1 MHWYEG
7 NIPEA
12 ISEAK
17 GKKKIFLVYIEGDDD
32 LSKQMNT
39 SYDDQSVSQRLNDNE
54 CIAVK
59 IQANSEACKQFSQI
73 YPVVIIPSSFF
84 IGNNGIPLEVI
95 AGNLSPEQFLS
106 KIDNVI
112 EMHKKQ
118 IGQVQET
125 SPASNPVSSNSNNVV
140 ASLNTETTSTYSLDT
155 YQVSSMEQEI
165 KPNDVEMAD
174 ATNSTEENDLTQNDE
189 SNSHEGTGDD
199 PEFTRKM
206 KRARKL
212 IEEKKIEREEE
223 EKKKEKEQELERRK
237 VGREVQKAQKER
249 EISELKQWAEE
260 RAKEKKEE
268 HLARERVLAQIA
280 QDRAERAA
288 KFHQMNEQKLQEQKL
303 KQQEIEASKKAEQER
318 LAAETSKRSQFANIQ
333 FRISDGPSVI
343 HRFSADATLRDVQQF
358 LTENLS
364 NELQEHLGSRDFTLS
379 TNFPRREF
387 NRNDYSQTLRD
398 LQLSPSATLLV
409 LPVKM
414 VRASSPSNNYFSFI
428 WDILAPVMMV
438 WSYIVNFF
446 SPSTS
451 NSTTSSEEGTRQRNV
466 DLQDK
471 KGAESERKQVNP
483 RNNFYQEGNIYR
495 LTNRQADD
503 DENNT
508 WNGNST
514 QQM

>member
-7 NIPEA
+7 SIPEA

-17 GKKKIFLVYIEGDDD
+17 GKKKVFLVYIEGDDD
-32 LSKQMNT
+32 LSRQMNT
-39 SYDDQSVSQRLNDNE
+39 SYDDQSVAQRLEDNE

-118 IGQVQET
+118 TNEIQD
-125 SPASNPVSSNSNNVV
+125 SPPVTSNSNSSHSSSAP
-140 ASLNTETTSTYSLDT
+140 ASLNTETTSTYSLNT
-155 YQVSSMEQEI
+155 YRVSSMEQEN
-165 KPNDVEMAD
+165 KSNDIEMTD
-174 ATNSTEENDLTQNDE
+174 ESSTVPENDSPPKKE
-189 SNSHEGTGDD
+189 SDIEECAGDD
-199 PEFTRKM
+199 PELARKM

-212 IEEKKIEREEE
+212 IEERKAEKEEE
-223 EKKKEKEQELERRK
+223 EKKKENEQEIERRK
-237 VGREVQKAQKER
+237 IGKEIQKAQKER
-249 EISELKQWAEE
+249 EKNELKQWAEE

-288 KFHQMNEQKLQEQKL
+288 KFNQMNEKKLQEQKL
-303 KQQEIEASKKAEQER
+303 KQQEAEARKKAEQEKITEE
-318 LAAETSKRSQFANIQ
+318 AARRSQFANIQ
-333 FRISDGPSVI
+333 FRLSDGSSLV
-343 HRFSADATLRDVQQF
+343 HRFPADATLRDVQQF
-358 LTENLS
+358 VVENMPNGSLS
-364 NELQEHLGSRDFTLS
+364 SSDFVLS

-387 NRNDYSQTLRD
+387 SRNDYSQTLRD
-398 LQLSPSATLLV
+398 LQLTPSATLLV
-409 LPVKM
+409 LPVKAM
-414 VRASSPSNNYFSFI
+414 RTSSPSNNYFSFL
-428 WDILAPVMMV
+428 WDIFAPIMV
-438 WSYIVNFF
+438 IWSYVINFF
-446 SPSTS
+446 SPSNSSADNSEDVARRS
-451 NSTTSSEEGTRQRNV
+451 NVNSQEN
-466 DLQDK
+466 K
-471 KGAESERKQVNP
+471 KGTENERKQRTP
-483 RNNFYQEGNIYR
+483 RNIYQEGNVYR